1 MKTILMF
8 RHAESSYGTQYSK
21 DHDRPLTV
29 PGINDAGN
37 MGVFLKRNKLIP
49 ELVISSSANR
59 AITTANI
66 AHKTGE
72 WNSKIIIEPNIYG
85 GNPSFLINLINNQND
100 KYKSICLVG
109 HEPNFSSFI
118 EKCTN
123 IDYINLSTASA
134 AKIDFDTNSWKDIE
148 FGYAKLVLHKEP
160 RDLLIEEG
168 E

>member
-1 MKTILMF
+1 MKSILVF
-8 RHAESSYGTQYSK
+8 RHAESSQGVNYPI
-21 DHDRPLTV
+21 DHDRPLTNQ
-29 PGINDAGN
+29 GIEDATR
-37 MGVFLKRNKLIP
+37 MGIYIKKNKIIPDLI
-49 ELVISSSANR
+49 ISSSANR
-59 AITTANI
+59 ALSTAKI
-66 AHKTGE
+66 ANKSGGWDLE
-72 WNSKIIIEPNIYG
+72 IIIEPNIYG
-85 GNPSFLINLINNQND
+85 GNPSFLINLINNQDD
-100 KYKSICLVG
+100 KYASICLFG